1 MRNGIPKREDVK
13 MQKKKKMLVRKR
25 SYLAIWRTS
34 RCTTTAWRQAV
45 QRKDGPRM
53 RVNIRYQEKLGKRR
67 TKVLF
72 HRSCRSR

>member
-25 SYLAIWRTS
+25 SYLAIWRT
-34 RCTTTAWRQAV
+34 TAAWRQAV
-45 QRKDGPRM
+45 RRKDGPRM